1 MNLKPWSDARW
12 PKNWLPATSSQVVP
26 ELLTA
31 SDSAPPIRQ
40 EKLLAKI
47 QAIRGMN
54 DVLPDQTPLWQYV
67 ENCARSVLASYAY
80 QEIRFPI
87 VEQTQLFKRSI
98 GEVTD
103 IVEKEMYTFED
114 RNGDSLSL
122 RPEGTACC
130 VRAAEQHGLLYNQL
144 QKLWYMGP
152 MFRHERPQKGRYRQF
167 YQLGVETFG
176 MSGVEI
182 EAELIMMS
190 MDLWQTLGIAN
201 SLALEIN
208 NLGSSADRARYG
220 AALKDYLTP
229 LASELDAD
237 SQRRLGSN
245 VLRIL
250 DSKHP
255 QTRELLKDAPVLADF
270 VEEPARQDFEKL
282 LDLLAR
288 AGINANVTPGLV
300 RGLDYYNGTVFEW
313 TTESLGAQ
321 GTLCAG
327 GRFDGLSRQLG
338 GTDTPAAGFAIGLER
353 LILMLEATDNV
364 PAELHRSTDVY
375 VIAIGDQARQT
386 ALLLSH
392 HWRRSMPGVRFLT
405 HCGAGKY
412 NTQLKKAY
420 HAGARAVVILEG
432 EAEVTEARIR
442 AMADDAANQVIP
454 LELVEDKLRSLLV

>member
-1 MNLKPWSDARW
+1 M
-12 PKNWLPATSSQVVP
+12 
-26 ELLTA
+26 
-31 SDSAPPIRQ
+31 
-40 EKLLAKI
+40 AKI

-54 DVLPDQTPLWQYV
+54 DVLPDQTPLWQYL
-67 ENCARSVLASYAY
+67 EDTARGVLAAHAY
-80 QEIRFPI
+80 QEIRFP
-87 VEQTQLFKRSI
+87 VLEQTQLFKRSI

-130 VRAAEQHGLLYNQL
+130 VRAAEQHGLLYNQT

-176 MSGVEI
+176 MAGVEI

-190 MDLWQTLGIAN
+190 MDLWEKLGIADQVT
-201 SLALEIN
+201 LEIN
-208 NLGSSADRARYG
+208 NLGTSADRARYG
-220 AALKDYLTP
+220 AALKSYLQP
-229 LASELDAD
+229 LAAELDED

-255 QTRELLKDAPVLADF
+255 RTRELLADAPALADY
-270 VEEPARQDFEKL
+270 VDASARADFERL
-282 LDLLAR
+282 LGLLSA
-288 AGINANVTPGLV
+288 AGIEAKINVGLV

-313 TTESLGAQ
+313 TTDSLGAQ

-338 GTDTPAAGFAIGLER
+338 GTDTPAAGFAMGLER
-353 LILMLEATDNV
+353 LILLLQASANV
-364 PAELHRSTDVY
+364 PADIERSADVY
-375 VIAIGDQARQT
+375 IVATGSRAREQ
-386 ALLLSH
+386 ALLLARQ
-392 HWRRSMPGVRFLT
+392 WRKALPGARVLT
-405 HCGAGKY
+405 HCGGGKY
-412 NTQLKKAY
+412 NAQLKKAFRS
-420 HAGARAVVILEG
+420 GARAAVILEG
-432 EAEVTEARIR
+432 DSELAEIRIR
-442 AMADDAANQVIP
+442 CLDDEAATQTLAVEQVADA
-454 LELVEDKLRSLLV
+454 LRSILASREQYSGQAALTNE